1 RRALREEGSQ
11 ILGLVARGRTL
22 VDVTG
27 RTRLMRLGSL
37 GLSQNLVAQRLLGGD
52 GVLDGLAALNSLQ
65 HALTG
70 TLAQLRV
77 ESRLND
83 LSTVNLALALSRRLR
98 SQGRDQ
104 RSHLL
109 SESIELLLKFLF
121 HRIFLLRNVDG
132 NVLSF
137 ASNLNCILCVQCYH
151 SVIDSI
157 RDSVVSAVHI
167 DIGFGLSEV
176 RHPDVLVVEL
186 VHSGVKSLLLVA
198 VGELLSGP
206 VSLKNALHL
215 AATASRSNQVNG
227 LVRVIRIKR
236 LNNVRLDAI
245 NLALSEFTG
254 HEDRRTDGVLVLLN
268 KLHPLGTALVLGIER
283 GLSLFILSHA
293 SVGIQLAG
301 DLVDV
306 ASRVQLLHRG
316 VVRVGQGALGEHSR
330 AVVLQEFP
338 AVVARGP
345 VTLVDDLQEED
356 TPPLGLDLAL
366 CGLDNSL
373 LSHCHSF
380 P

>member
-1 RRALREEGSQ
+1 
-11 ILGLVARGRTL
+11 LGLVARGRTL

-27 RTRLMRLGSL
+27 RTRLVGLGSL

-83 LSTVNLALALSRRLR
+83 LSTVNLALSRRLR

-186 VHSGVKSLLLVA
+186 
-198 VGELLSGP
+198 
-206 VSLKNALHL
+206 
-215 AATASRSNQVNG
+215 
-227 LVRVIRIKR
+227 
-236 LNNVRLDAI
+236 
-245 NLALSEFTG
+245 
-254 HEDRRTDGVLVLLN
+254 
-268 KLHPLGTALVLGIER
+268 
-283 GLSLFILSHA
+283 
-293 SVGIQLAG
+293 
-301 DLVDV
+301 
-306 ASRVQLLHRG
+306 
-316 VVRVGQGALGEHSR
+316 
-330 AVVLQEFP
+330 
-338 AVVARGP
+338 
-345 VTLVDDLQEED
+345 
-356 TPPLGLDLAL
+356 
-366 CGLDNSL
+366 
-373 LSHCHSF
+373 
-380 P
+380 